1 MTSLLSY
8 PAQINARYMYLKSI
22 GSAREYTATRTVNSV
37 MTTTEWAAATT
48 NASGTSNV
56 QYRDMGKRV
65 TVVNPITGIEV
76 ERYSQVQLVNG
87 PISEGVPASYGATI
101 FVLTWSAN
109 GATVVNVA
117 RVG

>member
-1 MTSLLSY
+1 MTSLLAY

-22 GSAREYTATRTVNSV
+22 GSATEYTATRTVNSV
-37 MTTTEWAAATT
+37 MTTTEWASATT
-48 NASGTSNV
+48 SGAGTSNV

-65 TVVNPITGIEV
+65 TVVSPITGIEV

-87 PISEGVPASYGATI
+87 STSEGVPVSYGATI
-101 FVLTWSAN
+101 FVRTWSAN
-109 GATVVNVA
+109 GATVVTVA

>member
-1 MTSLLSY
+1 MTSLLAY

-22 GSAREYTATRTVNSV
+22 GSATEYTATRTVNSV

-48 NASGTSNV
+48 SAAGTSNV

-76 ERYSQVQLVNG
+76 ERFSQVQLVNG
-87 PISEGVPASYGATI
+87 STSEGVPASYGTTV
-101 FVLTWSAN
+101 FVRTWSAN
-109 GATVVNVA
+109 GATIVTVS